1 MKSQSNTQQQEE
13 AADPLDPTL
22 AGSMRAW
29 WANMRGLGRDYLLLA
44 VLEMQRAGIGL
55 AMMLAA
61 CVVIAVL
68 VVTAW
73 MALVAGLV
81 VWAVNAG
88 TASWPV
94 ALCIAAAV
102 NVILAVVMAMQ
113 LRSQLTQIFLG
124 ATLRQLRGEGRGH

>member
-1 MKSQSNTQQQEE
+1 MKSQSTLSGQEE
-13 AADPLDPTL
+13 APDPLDPTL

-29 WANMRGLGRDYLLLA
+29 WANLRGLGRDYLLLA
-44 VLEMQRAGIGL
+44 VLEVQRAGIGL
-55 AMMLAA
+55 ALILGA

-68 VVTAW
+68 IVTAW
-73 MALVAGLV
+73 MALLAGLV

-94 ALCIAAAV
+94 ALCVAAVV
-102 NVILAVVMAMQ
+102 NVILAVVMLVQ

-124 ATLRQLRGEGRGH
+124 ATLRQLRGEGPGH